1 MTTVQTGL
9 MIDETPIIR
18 LETDLLQV
26 DVAPS
31 VGGRIVSILYK
42 PAAHEFLWQ
51 NASLKLER
59 RPPGSE
65 YDPYFYGGIDEL
77 LPGVLS
83 ETVDGITYPDHGE
96 LWTLELETEMDAESL
111 KVRGVLP
118 LCGLSYERRL
128 TLRDD
133 GPFIDLDYRLGNQ
146 TDQSRTFAWAM
157 HAPLRI
163 EPGDQIDC
171 PARFSRV
178 ADPRWSRW
186 SSLEPFDW
194 PQIGTERADLIPAP
208 DGTVAALFMYDLS
221 EGQVGW
227 RSKIRDVRFEYQ
239 FDRQIFPYVWYFA
252 SYGGFYNHYT
262 ALLEPSTTMPHSV
275 NEAREQGQARTLTAG
290 ETLTTRITIYAGSA

>member
-1 MTTVQTGL
+1 MTTIQSGL
-9 MIDETPIIR
+9 LIDETPIIR
-18 LETDLLQV
+18 LENDFLQI

-31 VGGRIVSILYK
+31 VGGRIISILYK
-42 PAAHEFLWQ
+42 PAAHEFLWR

-59 RPPGSE
+59 RPPASE

-77 LPGVLS
+77 LPGVAA
-83 ETVDGITYPDHGE
+83 ETVDGIPYPDHGE
-96 LWTLELETEMDAESL
+96 LWTLALDANPDNDGL
-111 KVRGVLP
+111 TVRGELP

-133 GPFIDLDYRLGNQ
+133 GPYLDLDYRLGNQ
-146 TDQSRTFAWAM
+146 ADQPRSFAWAM

-178 ADPRWSRW
+178 ADPHWSRW

-194 PQIGTERADLIPAP
+194 PQIGSERADLIPAP
-208 DGTVAALFMYDLS
+208 DGTVAALFLYELS
-221 EGQVGW
+221 EGRVGW
-227 RSKIRDVRFEYQ
+227 RSKTRNVRFEYQ
-239 FDRQIFPYVWYFA
+239 FDQQIFPYVWYFA

-275 NEAREQGQARTLTAG
+275 NEARQLGQACTLAAG
-290 ETLTTRITIYAGSA
+290 ETLETRITIYAGPA